1 MKNLKFKSVLALFF
15 VVIFISPLFSQ
26 GKFTELKDADLNIW
40 YPDNWLV
47 REHVL
52 LLMMPKNEDLTLQ
65 IQLTDAIDL
74 DAVVKESISEIKDL
88 YPEDTLIVINKFKL
102 NEMNVREINK
112 NVGNDKVH
120 YFFIE
125 TPQKKIVRVFHISP
139 KDIALKYNND
149 LMKIIK
155 NIKPKN

>member
-1 MKNLKFKSVLALFF
+1 MKNFKLKSVLTLFF
-15 VVIFISPLFSQ
+15 IVIFISPLLSQ
-26 GKFTELKDADLNIW
+26 GKFTELKNADLSIW

-47 REHVL
+47 REHIL
-52 LLMMPKNEDLTLQ
+52 LLMMPKNEELTLQ
-65 IQLTDAIDL
+65 FQLTDAIDL
-74 DAVVKESISEIKDL
+74 DAVVKESIKEIKDL
-88 YPEDTLIVINKFKL
+88 YPLDTLIIVNDYRL
-102 NEMNVREINK
+102 NDMNVREINK
-112 NVGNDKVH
+112 TVGNDKIR

-125 TPQKKIVRVFHISP
+125 TPQNKIVRVFHISP

>member
-102 NEMNVREINK
+102 NV
-112 NVGNDKVH
+112 
-120 YFFIE
+120 
-125 TPQKKIVRVFHISP
+125 
-139 KDIALKYNND
+139 
-149 LMKIIK
+149 
-155 NIKPKN
+155 

>member
-1 MKNLKFKSVLALFF
+1 MKNFKLKSVLTLFF
-15 VVIFISPLFSQ
+15 IVIFISPLFSQ
-26 GKFTELKDADLNIW
+26 GKFTELKNADLSIW

-47 REHVL
+47 REHIL
-52 LLMMPKNEDLTLQ
+52 LLMMPKNEELTLQ
-65 IQLTDAIDL
+65 FQLTDAIDL
-74 DAVVKESISEIKDL
+74 DAVVKESIKEIKDL
-88 YPEDTLIVINKFKL
+88 YPLDTLIIVNDYRL
-102 NEMNVREINK
+102 NDMNVREINK
-112 NVGNDKVH
+112 TVGNDKIR

-125 TPQKKIVRVFHISP
+125 TPQNKIVRVFHISP